1 MVDGLIKG
9 GKHFKAP
16 IMSPKEVSSAVV
28 KQIVSQTGGQVIIP
42 SNHGS
47 ASFLR
52 GLPSWMQE
60 RERNKRSEKLVKLR
74 ELQREFPEQQA
85 AAN

>member
-1 MVDGLIKG
+1 LIDGLINA

-16 IMSPKEVSSAVV
+16 IMSPKDVSSAVV

-60 RERNKRSEKLVKLR
+60 RVRNRGSKQLVRLR
-74 ELQREFPEQQA
+74 ELQREFAEQQA
-85 AAN
+85 ATN